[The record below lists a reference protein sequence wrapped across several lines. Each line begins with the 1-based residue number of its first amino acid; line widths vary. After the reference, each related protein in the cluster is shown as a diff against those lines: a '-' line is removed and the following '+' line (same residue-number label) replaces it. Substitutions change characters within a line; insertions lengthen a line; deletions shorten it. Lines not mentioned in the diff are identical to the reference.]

1 MPPRA
6 HAHGGGDEEEVI
18 IVRTDGP
25 PFADVRSSP
34 GRGFEVDFDRVS
46 KFLGPGK
53 VRRPFLVPALYWRAA
68 AVRPGGAPRRPVP
81 AAAAAAQATRPQ
93 RAPPSPRPHLF
104 LQLSAADFA
113 RDMDAINK
121 VYVPTVR
128 KAHKYLRI
136 ASITMLGSFST
147 FIIMG
152 MVGPN
157 DARGTILALDFL
169 AFLLGLFCFFYAKWV
184 EQPGIRVGS
193 KLVKDLLER
202 EIQPRYADSQYR
214 LRWTIRVKVQKG
226 NLQHLGKKYVE
237 SPIVSI
243 YALRSH
249 DDSGGLVDWPL
260 PEALMG
266 GLLFEHTAASGVKV
280 DDQEG
285 W

>member
-1 MPPRA
+1 MA
-6 HAHGGGDEEEVI
+6 
-18 IVRTDGP
+18 
-25 PFADVRSSP
+25 
-34 GRGFEVDFDRVS
+34 
-46 KFLGPGK
+46 
-53 VRRPFLVPALYWRAA
+53 
-68 AVRPGGAPRRPVP
+68 
-81 AAAAAAQATRPQ
+81 
-93 RAPPSPRPHLF
+93 
-104 LQLSAADFA
+104 
-113 RDMDAINK
+113 AINK
-121 VYVPTVR
+121 VYTPTVQ

-136 ASITMLGSFST
+136 ASILLLSSFST
-147 FIIMG
+147 FIVMG

-157 DARGTILALDFL
+157 DARGAILGLDFI
-169 AFLLGLFCFFYAKWV
+169 AFLLGVFCFFYAKWV

-193 KLVKDLLER
+193 KLVKDLIDG

-237 SPIVSI
+237 CPIISI

-249 DDSGGLVDWPL
+249 NDAGGLVDWPL

-266 GLLFEHTAASGVKV
+266 GLLFDVHSGGRRI